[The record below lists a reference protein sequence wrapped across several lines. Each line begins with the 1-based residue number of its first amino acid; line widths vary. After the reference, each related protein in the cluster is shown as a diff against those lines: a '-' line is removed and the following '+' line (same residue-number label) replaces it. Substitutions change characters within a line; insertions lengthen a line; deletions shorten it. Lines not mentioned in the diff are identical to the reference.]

1 MTAPEPMDRIAR
13 VRAALATEAVDRL
26 PFTVWYHFGLQHL
39 PPERLAEAHVEF
51 ADAYDLDWLKV
62 MNDYGY
68 PMPDGL
74 EVATQASD
82 LRRLTPV
89 DVTRGPLGQQLA
101 LIAHLAP
108 RLRGRM
114 FFVDTIFDAWSS
126 LRRSVVKDAMD
137 RLMHEEPA
145 ALERALAVVNEN
157 LVAYAEATLQ
167 RGAAGIFLSVPAGAD
182 AVTPEQFDRF
192 VRPFAHALLERIA
205 AAGGATILHAHGS
218 RLHFQRILDLPAQA
232 LSWADRAAGPTLAEA
247 RRMTDRPLI
256 GGIDHARF
264 NRMSRIEVRAQ
275 VRQAVE
281 QTGPRG
287 LLLAGGCSIPPNA
300 FADLIQAARV
310 AARGTS

>member
-13 VRAALATEAVDRL
+13 VRAALATEAVDRP

-39 PPERLAEAHVEF
+39 PPERVAEAHVEF

-126 LRRSVVKDAMD
+126 LRRSVA
-137 RLMHEEPA
+137 P
-145 ALERALAVVNEN
+145 
-157 LVAYAEATLQ
+157 
-167 RGAAGIFLSVPAGAD
+167 
-182 AVTPEQFDRF
+182 
-192 VRPFAHALLERIA
+192 
-205 AAGGATILHAHGS
+205 
-218 RLHFQRILDLPAQA
+218 
-232 LSWADRAAGPTLAEA
+232 W
-247 RRMTDRPLI
+247 
-256 GGIDHARF
+256 
-264 NRMSRIEVRAQ
+264 
-275 VRQAVE
+275 
-281 QTGPRG
+281 
-287 LLLAGGCSIPPNA
+287 
-300 FADLIQAARV
+300 AAR
-310 AARGTS
+310 